1 MVSSSART
9 CSRCLLAR
17 TASPK
22 GESALTSTAPTA
34 LTPAYSFFFAT
45 LPSAAEADH
54 AAKALNDQFDK
65 RHTFTCI
72 PLASADALL
81 ETPDE
86 FTPPADDDES
96 FQANEHL
103 KGWLTDEKAR
113 DQLITLTGDDVEI
126 IWNHKGTTF
135 EVNHHRSRWTE
146 KYCLWSPSG
155 QILATLHAQ
164 GIGLWGGPS
173 FSRIHRF
180 PHHGANFIDFSPY
193 DRYLVTLSPIPIQP
207 AARPTPQNP
216 FTEEDAGR
224 HIAIWEVATGRFIR
238 TFPLEQEKEK
248 EKGAADGA
256 PKKAFTW
263 PLFKWSQDEK
273 YFARVVPG
281 SMISIY
287 ETPSMRLLNNKS
299 VKIDG
304 VQDFEWAPLNDAEL
318 TEVEDEM
325 RGGPLEDDEAKSAAN
340 GKQKAPAKKTQR
352 TNTLAYWLPENAN
365 QPARVALMSVPSL
378 ENLRTKNLFSVAD
391 VSLAVVTPDYC

>member
-1 MVSSSART
+1 MRLASCRPDDANNT
-9 CSRCLLAR
+9 CR
-17 TASPK
+17 
-22 GESALTSTAPTA
+22 
-34 LTPAYSFFFAT
+34 FFFAT
-45 LPSAAEADH
+45 LPSPGEADH
-54 AAKALNDQFDK
+54 AAKSLNDQFDK

-86 FTPPADDDES
+86 FTAPEDDEES

-113 DQLITLTGDDVEI
+113 DQLITLTGEDVEVL
-126 IWNHKGTTF
+126 WSHKGTTF
-135 EVNHHRSRWTE
+135 EVNHHRNKWTE

-155 QILATLHAQ
+155 QILATLHGQ

-173 FSRIHRF
+173 FARIHRF
-180 PHHGANFIDFSPY
+180 PHAGANYIDFSPY
-193 DRYLVTLSPIPIQP
+193 ERYLVTLSPIPIQP
-207 AARPTPQNP
+207 AARPSPQNP

-224 HIAIWEVATGRFIR
+224 YIAIWEVATGRFIR

-248 EKGAADGA
+248 EKGAAGETQ
-256 PKKAFTW
+256 KKAFTW

-304 VQDFEWAPLNDAEL
+304 VQEFEWQPLNDAEL

-325 RGGPLEDDEAKSAAN
+325 RGGPLEDDELKASTN

-365 QPARVALMSVPSL
+365 QPARVALMSVPSM
-378 ENLRTKNLFSVAD
+378 ENLRTKNLFNVAD
-391 VSLAVVTPDYC
+391 VSSTDCMLKCS

>member
-1 MVSSSART
+1 MQT
-9 CSRCLLAR
+9 
-17 TASPK
+17 
-22 GESALTSTAPTA
+22 
-34 LTPAYSFFFAT
+34 
-45 LPSAAEADH
+45 
-54 AAKALNDQFDK
+54 Q
-65 RHTFTCI
+65 
-72 PLASADALL
+72 DAF
-81 ETPDE
+81 ETPE
-86 FTPPADDDES
+86 DDDAS
-96 FQANEHL
+96 FQPNEHL

-135 EVNHHRSRWTE
+135 EVNHHRNRWTE

-180 PHHGANFIDFSPY
+180 PHHGVNFIDFSPY
-193 DRYLVTLSPIPIQP
+193 ERYMVTLSPIPIQP
-207 AARPTPQNP
+207 ASRPSPGNP
-216 FTEEDAGR
+216 FGEEDAGR

-248 EKGAADGA
+248 DQGDKGAQ
-256 PKKAFTW
+256 PKKAITW
-263 PLFKWSQDEK
+263 PLFKWSPDEK
-273 YFARVVPG
+273 YLARVVPG
-281 SMISIY
+281 SAISIY

-304 VQDFEWAPLNDAEL
+304 VQDFEWAPLNEAEL

-325 RGGPLEDDEAKSAAN
+325 RGGPLEDEQTKTAVN
-340 GKQKAPAKKTQR
+340 GKQKAVKKAQR

-365 QPARVALMSVPSL
+365 QPARVALMSVPSM
-378 ENLRTKNLFSVAD
+378 ENLRTKNLFNVAD
-391 VSLAVVTPDYC
+391 VRVISLRPGAALIPPIVQAPLAKQRRLPLRQG